1 MSQPISFKNNNT
13 ARGSQGFVG
22 QSSRNS
28 VTRVEQPSV
37 LNNFS
42 FQNYNILP
50 RSGVTAESLR
60 AGSENMPNFVTFW
73 PTL

>member
-37 LNNFS
+37 LNNFY
-42 FQNYNILP
+42 FH
-50 RSGVTAESLR
+50 SLD
-60 AGSENMPNFVTFW
+60 GSTVGTRKRLCVFGGRGLRVFGGLCVDM
-73 PTL
+73 